1 MGDLSNQLHAIAAR
15 LQMRVGEVLEG
26 EARRRASGSATKGES
41 SPLWQQLRGSASMPD
56 MELLDVLTPVP
67 GLRTATSEK
76 GSRRRDRRCDPDSVF
91 GLVDGLRG
99 ASETGPSDPMAKHFG
114 NLQMLVCTDMG
125 KEIADFIAVQPGRIA
140 FIHAKADDG
149 KRVSASTLHEVVSQA
164 IKNLLWLQPLNTDS
178 PVKPSW
184 DEDWRN
190 TTDGRT
196 QLVKRLRVGKQ
207 RTGAELW
214 SYARSVITDPS
225 ADREVWLVLGAALS
239 ASAVRDAVDNPT
251 PELIQI
257 YALLQTAWGAISQTG
272 ARLRVFCSP

>member
-1 MGDLSNQLHAIAAR
+1 MSLGIIAGAGDLPRAVAESAR
-15 LQMRVGEVLEG
+15 ADGFAVFHGDV
-26 EARRRASGSATKGES
+26 ADPRRHKADAGVV
-41 SPLWQQLRGSASMPD
+41 LRGHRQP
-56 MELLDVLTPVP
+56 L
-67 GLRTATSEK
+67 LRT
-76 GSRRRDRRCDPDSVF
+76 G
-91 GLVDGLRG
+91 
-99 ASETGPSDPMAKHFG
+99 
-114 NLQMLVCTDMG
+114 
-125 KEIADFIAVQPGRIA
+125 
-140 FIHAKADDG
+140 
-149 KRVSASTLHEVVSQA
+149 
-164 IKNLLWLQPLNTDS
+164 W
-178 PVKPSW
+178 
-184 DEDWRN
+184 
-190 TTDGRT
+190 